1 MHNKAFIKI
10 DRMLGHK
17 TSVSKFKRTEIVETT
32 FSNTV
37 KLNMESRTKICIE
50 NPHIFG
56 NKEDISK

>member
-17 TSVSKFKRTEIVETT
+17 MSVNKFKRTEIVETM

-37 KLNMESRTKICIE
+37 KLNMESRTKI
-50 NPHIFG
+50 
-56 NKEDISK
+56 

>member
-17 TSVSKFKRTEIVETT
+17 MSVNKFKRTEIVETM

-37 KLNMESRTKICIE
+37 KLNMESRTKIWIE
-50 NPHIFG
+50 NPQIFG
-56 NKEDISK
+56 NKDDISK